1 MMILV
6 IIMYQTQVK
15 LTVYTPDSDSTSA
28 EDETDNDG
36 KATLDV
42 EIDDNAVTGTFVLEY
57 VHAEQ
62 LTLFIVAAISLIP
75 LAKLIGD
82 STEHLASHYG
92 ATLGSLLNVT
102 FGNAAEIIIA
112 IVAINAG
119 LLELVKAS
127 ITGAILGNIL
137 LIFGISILVGGFKFK
152 EQFFNKEN
160 VGMQASMLFLAV
172 IGLTIPTI
180 LVTTVLN
187 PEDELNQIKI
197 QFLSDVLAFLLLAV
211 YVAGLIF
218 MFFTHKHLFTSRLT
232 NQVGDRITIKEKNNY
247 IEENPQLE
255 IHKEWSKKKSFF
267 LLGLSMAGVVVISE
281 ILVGSI
287 EVVTAEFGF
296 GELFVGA
303 IIIGIVGN
311 AAEYSSA
318 ILLARKGKMDLSI
331 GIAAGSGTQ
340 IALFVVPILVIAGVL
355 LSRPFTLVFTGFE
368 ITSVLLA
375 AIIMNLI
382 AHDGKSNW
390 FEGVMLISV
399 YIIIAVGF
407 FFIP

>member
-1 MMILV
+1 MKPSI
-6 IIMYQTQVK
+6 K
-15 LTVYTPDSDSTSA
+15 LSKSSIVYFLLIFVPIA
-28 EDETDNDG
+28 
-36 KATLDV
+36 
-42 EIDDNAVTGTFVLEY
+42 IVLEY

-137 LIFGISILVGGFKFK
+137 LIFGLSILVGGFKFK

-218 MFFTHKHLFTSRLT
+218 TFFTHKHLFTSRLT
-232 NQVGDRITIKEKNNY
+232 NQVGDRIAVKEKNNY

-267 LLGLSMAGVVVISE
+267 LLGLSMAGVIVISE

-311 AAEYSSA
+311 AAEHSSA

-390 FEGVMLISV
+390 FEGVMLIAV

>member
-1 MMILV
+1 MGISYKLSKSSV
-6 IIMYQTQVK
+6 IYFLLI
-15 LTVYTPDSDSTSA
+15 
-28 EDETDNDG
+28 
-36 KATLDV
+36 
-42 EIDDNAVTGTFVLEY
+42 FVPITIILEY
-57 VHAEQ
+57 IHPEQ
-62 LTLFIVAAISLIP
+62 LVLFVVAAISLIP

-137 LIFGISILVGGFKFK
+137 LIFGLSIMTSGFKFK

-160 VGMQASMLFLAV
+160 VSMQASMLFLAI

-180 LVTTVLN
+180 LATTVLN
-187 PEDELNQIKI
+187 PEMELNQIKI
-197 QFLSDVLAFLLLAV
+197 QFLSDALAFLLLAV
-211 YVAGLIF
+211 YIAGLIF
-218 MFFTHKHLFTSRLT
+218 TFFTHKHLFTTRLVDQDV
-232 NQVGDRITIKEKNNY
+232 NRIVIKGKNNN
-247 IEENPQLE
+247 IEENPQQLE
-255 IHKEWSKKKSFF
+255 IRKEWSKKKSFI
-267 LLGLSMAGVVVISE
+267 LLGLSMAGVIVISE

-311 AAEYSSA
+311 AAEHSSA

-340 IALFVVPILVIAGVL
+340 IALFVVPILVIAGIL
-355 LSRPFTLVFTGFE
+355 LNKPFTLIFTGFE
-368 ITSVLLA
+368 IISVLLA

-390 FEGVMLISV
+390 FEGVMLIAV
-399 YIIIAVGF
+399 YIIIAIGF

>member
-1 MMILV
+1 L
-6 IIMYQTQVK
+6 K
-15 LTVYTPDSDSTSA
+15 LSFKLSKSSIVYFLLIFVPMA
-28 EDETDNDG
+28 
-36 KATLDV
+36 
-42 EIDDNAVTGTFVLEY
+42 IVLEY
-57 VHAEQ
+57 IHADH
-62 LTLFIVAAISLIP
+62 LILFVVAAIGLIP

-137 LIFGISILVGGFKFK
+137 LIFGLSIMTSGFKFK

-172 IGLTIPTI
+172 IGLTVPTI
-180 LVTTVLN
+180 LATTVLK
-187 PEDELNQIKI
+187 PLDEVNQMKI
-197 QFLSDVLAFLLLAV
+197 QFLSDTLAFLLLAV
-211 YVAGLIF
+211 YIAGLIF
-218 MFFTHKHLFTSRLT
+218 TFFTHKHLFIFRAHEDEVAS
-232 NQVGDRITIKEKNNY
+232 KEKNSNR
-247 IEENPQLE
+247 EKNPQEEEHE
-255 IHKEWSKKKSFF
+255 IHIEWSKKKAFF
-267 LLGLSMAGVVVISE
+267 LLGLSMAGVIVISE

-287 EVVTAEFGF
+287 EVVTVEFGF

-311 AAEYSSA
+311 AAEHSSA

-340 IALFVVPILVIAGVL
+340 ISLFVVPILVIAGIL
-355 LSRPFTLVFTGFE
+355 LNRPFNLVFTVFE
-368 ITSVLLA
+368 IVSVLLA
-375 AIIMNLI
+375 AIILNLI

-390 FEGVMLISV
+390 FEGVMLTAV
-399 YIIIAVGF
+399 YIIIAIGF

>member
-1 MMILV
+1 MAI
-6 IIMYQTQVK
+6 
-15 LTVYTPDSDSTSA
+15 
-28 EDETDNDG
+28 
-36 KATLDV
+36 
-42 EIDDNAVTGTFVLEY
+42 VLEY
-57 VHAEQ
+57 IHAEQ
-62 LTLFIVAAISLIP
+62 LILFVVAAIGLIP

-137 LIFGISILVGGFKFK
+137 LIFGLSIMTSGFKFK

-160 VGMQASMLFLAV
+160 VSMQASMLFLAV

-180 LVTTVLN
+180 LASTVLN
-187 PEDELNQIKI
+187 AEDELNQIKI
-197 QFLSDVLAFLLLAV
+197 QFLSDALAFLLLAV

-218 MFFTHKHLFTSRLT
+218 TFFTHKHLFTSRLV
-232 NQVGDRITIKEKNNY
+232 NQDGNGIAIKGKNLQ
-247 IEENPQLE
+247 QLE
-255 IHKEWSKKKSFF
+255 IHKEWSKKKSFL
-267 LLGLSMAGVVVISE
+267 LLGLSMAGVIVISE
-281 ILVGSI
+281 ILVGSV

-311 AAEYSSA
+311 AAEHSSA
-318 ILLARKGKMDLSI
+318 IFLARKGKMDLSI

-340 IALFVVPILVIAGVL
+340 IALFVVPILVISGIL
-355 LSRPFTLVFTGFE
+355 LNRPFNLVFTVFE
-368 ITSVLLA
+368 IASILLA
-375 AIIMNLI
+375 AIILNLI

-390 FEGVMLISV
+390 FEGVMLMAV
-399 YIIIAVGF
+399 YLIIAIGF